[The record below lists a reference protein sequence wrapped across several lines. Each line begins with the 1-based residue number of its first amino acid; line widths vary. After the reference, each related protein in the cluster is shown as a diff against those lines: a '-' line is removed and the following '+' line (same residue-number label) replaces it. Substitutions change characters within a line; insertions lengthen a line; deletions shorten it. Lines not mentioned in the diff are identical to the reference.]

1 MISRKEKNKLYLEL
15 WDAFHGRG
23 CPVCACVNAKTTE
36 QVRAALV
43 TETGEKN
50 LGLCVSHTALM
61 AAGNDEYGC
70 RTALRFIREVER
82 WLIEE
87 VNRIERRPDVR
98 TLVKTYFAG
107 NAGHPPWPSSSGCA
121 ACRYQRRSEK
131 KTLDLLLDA
140 LTDPD
145 FDRSFRESDGLCFHH
160 LFLLNRLYPGKPSV
174 AAVLKTQLR
183 KLEDLRD
190 AISPHRFQPERMGLP
205 ADPKAWERLKVLLG
219 EPPGDP
225 EEEGDDSLPGSGAP
239 TDPPFEEALP
249 AEADAVEDS
258 DWNNEVFERE
268 KLRRS
273 IVVLQKRLNEESS
286 RAASLHY
293 CYWKAV
299 KDNKTLQ
306 MNLAAAEALARSLLG
321 QVAQLREEIL
331 LLQSHR
337 DSTQGRGSHRA
348 D

>member
-23 CPVCACVNAKTTE
+23 CPVCACVNARTTE

-43 TETGEKN
+43 TESGEKDI
-50 LGLCVSHTALM
+50 GLCVSHTALM

-70 RTALRFIREVER
+70 RTALRFIRHVER
-82 WLIEE
+82 WLREE
-87 VNRIERRPDVR
+87 VNRSERRPDAR
-98 TLVKTYFAG
+98 TLVKTFFAG
-107 NAGHPPWPSSSGCA
+107 NAGHPPWTSSSGCA
-121 ACRYQRRSEK
+121 ACCYQRRSEK

-160 LFLLNRLYPGKPSV
+160 LFLLNRLYPGKPIV

-225 EEEGDDSLPGSGAP
+225 GEEGDDSFPGLGIP
-239 TDPPFEEALP
+239 TDPQVEEALP
-249 AEADAVEDS
+249 AEADAVEDR

-273 IVVLQKRLNEESS
+273 IGVLQKRINEESS

-306 MNLAAAEALARSLLG
+306 MNLAGAQALASSLQG
-321 QVAQLREEIL
+321 QVTRLREE
-331 LLQSHR
+331 LLQSQEN
-337 DSTQGRGSHRA
+337 SAQGQGARRNG
-348 D
+348 

>member
-1 MISRKEKNKLYLEL
+1 MISRKEKNKHYLEL
-15 WDAFHGRG
+15 WDAFHGKG
-23 CPVCACVNAKTTE
+23 CPVCACVNAGTTE
-36 QVRAALV
+36 QVRTARVA
-43 TETGEKN
+43 ESGEKD

-70 RTALRFIREVER
+70 RTALRFIRDVER
-82 WLIEE
+82 WLRGE
-87 VNRIERRPDVR
+87 VNRNERRPDTR
-98 TLVKTYFAG
+98 TLVKTFFAG
-107 NAGHPPWPSSSGCA
+107 NAGRPPWPSSSGCA

-131 KTLDLLLDA
+131 KILDLLLDA

-160 LFLLNRLYPGKPSV
+160 LFLLNRLYPGKPV
-174 AAVLKTQLR
+174 AAAVLKTQLR

-225 EEEGDDSLPGSGAP
+225 GEEGDDSFPGLGIP
-239 TDPPFEEALP
+239 TDPPFEDALP
-249 AEADAVEDS
+249 ADADAVEDR
-258 DWNNEVFERE
+258 DWNNEIFEKE

-286 RAASLHY
+286 RAAALHY
-293 CYWKAV
+293 SYFKAV
-299 KDNKTLQ
+299 EDNKTLQ
-306 MNLAAAEALARSLLG
+306 MNLAGAEALARSLEE
-321 QVAQLREEIL
+321 QVARLRVEIL
-331 LLQSHR
+331 QS
-337 DSTQGRGSHRA
+337 QGKSAQGQGARRNG
-348 D
+348 